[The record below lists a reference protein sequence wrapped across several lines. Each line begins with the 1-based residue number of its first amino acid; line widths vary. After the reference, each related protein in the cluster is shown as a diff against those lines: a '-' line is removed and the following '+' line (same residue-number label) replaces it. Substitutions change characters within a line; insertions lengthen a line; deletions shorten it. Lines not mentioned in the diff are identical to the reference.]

1 MPFETAWYYWIEI
14 ISSIALL
21 ILNFLI
27 ILMNLPAFNWA
38 KPRISSTFKS
48 NKLDED
54 VWISFPLDI

>member
-1 MPFETAWYYWIEI
+1 MEI

-27 ILMNLPAFNWA
+27 ILINLPAFNWA

-48 NKLDED
+48 KRFDED
-54 VWISFPLDI
+54 V